1 MKSKILKIILCL
13 ILSSIFFVTISFSIA
28 ATTVKEDVRDY
39 YDIVY
44 IIGST
49 RFDSNVV
56 ITAQRAANAGANEAK
71 RLVAIGELE
80 QIEKLNLKT
89 YCYNPYFGEWYEI
102 QEKARTI
109 SKEEAKNIE
118 ENLNIFFVNN
128 EKKY

>member
-1 MKSKILKIILCL
+1 MKSKTFKIILCL
-13 ILSSIFFVTISFSIA
+13 ILSSMFLTTISFSIA
-28 ATTVKEDVRDY
+28 ATTVKENVRDY
-39 YDIVY
+39 HDIVY

-71 RLVAIGELE
+71 RLVAMGELE

-102 QEKARTI
+102 QEKARTL
-109 SKEEAKNIE
+109 SQEEVKKIE

>member
-102 QEKARTI
+102 P
-109 SKEEAKNIE
+109 EEGR
-118 ENLNIFFVNN
+118 
-128 EKKY
+128 